1 MELVTIL
8 VNRLVGVAIKQSLGV
23 MEAAIQSQRV
33 GEEEMLWE
41 CLVHAF
47 SSLLP
52 TLRAEW

>member
-23 MEAAIQSQRV
+23 MEAVIQSQRV